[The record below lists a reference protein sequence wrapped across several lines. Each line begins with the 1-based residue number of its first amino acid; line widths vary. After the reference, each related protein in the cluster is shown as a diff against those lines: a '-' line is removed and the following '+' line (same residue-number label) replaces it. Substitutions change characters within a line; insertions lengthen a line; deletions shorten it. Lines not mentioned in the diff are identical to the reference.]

1 MGFRGGMGEGDS
13 LHQQSSSV
21 RDLGTG
27 VRIYELPLL
36 PYERQLIETLGCT
49 EQEYRRFAYLAA
61 KRGALRPAEYAHIP
75 HIVNEPVTT
84 TQFLTQ
90 LAIGLVLTGVSM
102 LLQPKPKQFSRGET
116 VKLADVT
123 GRDRF
128 SPTSGFDSQAELA
141 DYASPIPIIFGR
153 YTGPSGGIVA
163 APRLVWS
170 RAFSLGT
177 QQMVKQLYVVG
188 EQGVIGTTNGIEKP
202 DLNGIFL
209 GNSPL
214 DVIYSHE
221 FAFYWKRNSV
231 EFSRIQAANL
241 AYGTRGKP
249 ESGDVEAN
257 NDIFLC
263 PTSSSDADTGF
274 CSAHTPSNQ
283 TQFGVYGAIANGTNY
298 RLNWRVVSIP
308 KIEDQ
313 DDDPKD
319 RLLAERIK
327 IAGDY
332 GLSDSSDIQAQGQR
346 GTGRNYGRRMGIV
359 DLNGTPVSDSGST
372 PTEVREANVGDTAT
386 FSIATGKLP
395 DDLYKR
401 QKKLIVKVDDINQ
414 AVDGFRRSADDML
427 QVGENIMIGRTA
439 WVVQSRSKESW
450 EPDTRQ
456 NITLKCVETFGSGLG
471 ASIGLISKRM
481 LGRGVYNDDNGT
493 TDARNGLNMSAGVGF
508 YPLTKV
514 SFGVVRNTRACDV
527 TEIGLKSQVWNRLN
541 GICNFSEVPSGI
553 DLLEAE
559 KDKIS
564 FEAGTQNIYIA
575 RTSVW
580 TIFIRNAGTDVNGA
594 AFPWHPLG
602 EQFCITGQTPQDVY
616 NSIKIKH
623 PERRQYEFKFVPK
636 SGADVVR
643 HSADNELFLRLNAK
657 TGKQITRGFVTA
669 ISPTPFEVTIT
680 GDEITASE
688 IVFSPEMATD
698 PGATPASTV
707 QTAPSVIGIDK
718 YLPDIF
724 VANQPVESVSRI
736 GFLPLDASRGRK
748 HTLGRE
754 IFGKAKFMG
763 QTKTRNVEAGDGS
776 GRTLNLKISAVVEE
790 QFGANHD
797 AYPNDFT
804 WTITDISV
812 NSSNGDFQPNST
824 FEFQVDF
831 TGNPKASRPAAGINL
846 TSGGLHL
853 RIESLKDKNPSG
865 RESAFEE
872 AVLGDAERESIGTI
886 NSETFTIT
894 KGNKFI
900 KVKMTGTVVERG
912 ERTASFFNKAKA
924 WGNVSF
930 EVQPLFTSTN
940 WSIGDTFEHEISLST
955 RTSNAYAQG
964 RSTAGARFKIL
975 NVETTTTPAGL
986 TGERLFELNT
996 QVADISQY
1004 GNLVQKSNDSAPEHE
1019 IVYVNESV
1027 ANDETPNY
1035 ANMTLTG
1042 LALKSGR
1049 NFARLDQ
1056 LRVWLADGIPVTRF
1070 SDGGHGPSNK
1080 FTDLVYYLL
1089 TDKVAGTGNVVSD
1102 QLINTADLATTGKF
1116 LESNKLFFDGAIDQA
1131 VNLRD
1136 FIGRTAPF
1144 FLCNFVISDGKFSL
1158 LPALPT
1164 DTNGN
1169 ISQSPVSISALF
1181 TQGNIIEG
1189 TYGIEYLSAE
1199 ERKDFQ
1205 AVIRYREERQNQLPT
1220 EKTLVVRRAVTGA
1233 SDHPIESFDLTQ
1245 FCTSRDHAF
1254 LVARYFLTLRKRVT
1268 HSVRFKTNP
1277 FGISL
1282 APGSFIRVVTESSP
1296 YQSANNGTINADGT
1310 ITSATELV
1318 DGSYSIVFYQSL
1330 DDDVTE
1336 ATMTISGGKVL
1347 ETALHD
1353 SLFTISDST
1362 VSSNTY
1368 MVEQLTLGEDGMVD
1382 VMATE
1387 FPTTSTYNSKMAA
1400 DVLDT
1405 SAYTTEG

>member
-1 MGFRGGMGEGDS
+1 VGFRGGMGEGDS
-13 LHQQSSSV
+13 LHQQPFSV

-61 KRGALRPAEYAHIP
+61 KRGALRPAEYALIP
-75 HIVNEPVTT
+75 DVQNGPAATGPLI
-84 TQFLTQ
+84 Q
-90 LAIGLVLTGVSM
+90 LAIGLVLGAASM
-102 LLQPKPKQFSRGET
+102 LLTPKPKQVSRVET
-116 VKLADVT
+116 VKLGDVT

-153 YTGPSGGIVA
+153 YTGKTGGIVA

-188 EQGVIGTTNGIEKP
+188 EQGVVGPPTGIDLPE
-202 DLNGIFL
+202 LNGIFL

-214 DVIYSHE
+214 DVIYNHE
-221 FAFYWKRNSV
+221 FAFYWKKNSV
-231 EFSRIQAANL
+231 GFTRIQAANL

-249 ESGDVEAN
+249 DSGDIETD

-263 PTSSSDADTGF
+263 PTRSRSADTGF

-298 RLNWRVVSIP
+298 RVNWRVVSIP
-308 KIEDQ
+308 EIEGQ

-332 GLSDSSDIQAQGQR
+332 DLNDSSDIRRQGQR
-346 GTGRNYGRRMGIV
+346 GVGRNYGRRMGIV
-359 DLNGTPVSDSGST
+359 ALNGTPVSDSGST
-372 PTEVREANVGDTAT
+372 PIEVRTASVGDIVT

-395 DDLYKR
+395 ADTYKR
-401 QKKLIVKVDDINQ
+401 KKKKIVKVDDINQ
-414 AVDGFRRSADDML
+414 AVDGFRRNADDML

-439 WVVQSRSKESW
+439 WVVQSRSASGW
-450 EPDTRQ
+450 DSNTRQ

-471 ASIGLISKRM
+471 ASIGLISERM
-481 LGRGVYNDDNGT
+481 LGRGIYNDDNGAT
-493 TDARNGLNMSAGVGF
+493 NARNGRNMSAGIGF

-514 SFGVVRNTRACDV
+514 SFGVVRNTRPCDV
-527 TEIGLKSQVWNRLN
+527 TEIGLKSQVWNKLN
-541 GICNFSEVPSGI
+541 GICNFSEIPSGL

-564 FEAGTQNIYIA
+564 YEAGTQNIYIA

-580 TIFIRNAGTDVNGA
+580 TIFIRNAGTDANGT

-616 NSIKIKH
+616 NSIRIKH

-636 SGADVVR
+636 SGADVAR
-643 HSADNELFLRLNAK
+643 HSPASELFLRLNAK
-657 TGKQITRGFVTA
+657 TGKKITRSFVTA

-680 GDEITASE
+680 GDEVTAGDIRLSPEMTTDPGITASS
-688 IVFSPEMATD
+688 VTQ
-698 PGATPASTV
+698 TV
-707 QTAPSVIGIDK
+707 PDVIGVDK
-718 YLPDIF
+718 YLPDLTTF
-724 VANQPVESVSRI
+724 SSQQVETVAFLD
-736 GFLPLDASRGRK
+736 FLPLNVRRGRK
-748 HTLGRE
+748 VTFTHQ
-754 IFGKAKFMG
+754 IFGNANYMG
-763 QTKTRNVEAGDGS
+763 QTKTVDVQAGDGS
-776 GRTLNLKISAVVEE
+776 GRTLNLKISGVVQA
-790 QFGANHD
+790 QFPANHD
-797 AYPNDFT
+797 AYPNDFA
-804 WTITDISV
+804 WEITNISV
-812 NSSNGDFQPNST
+812 NSSNGRFQPNST
-824 FEFQVDF
+824 FEFQVNVA
-831 TGNPKASRPAAGINL
+831 GNPKASRPAAGINL
-846 TSGGLHL
+846 TTGGLHL
-853 RIESLKDKNPSG
+853 KIQTLKGRNPGG

-872 AVLGDAERESIGTI
+872 EILGDAENQSIGTVK
-886 NSETFTIT
+886 SETFDVT
-894 KGNKFI
+894 KGSKFI
-900 KVKMTGTVVERG
+900 RVKMTGTVVARPEP
-912 ERTASFFNKAKA
+912 TKSFFNKDKA
-924 WGNVSF
+924 WQNVTF
-930 EVQPLFTSTN
+930 QVDPLFTSDN
-940 WSIGDTFEHEISLST
+940 WSIGDTFDYEIDLSS
-955 RTSNAYAQG
+955 RSGNEYAQD
-964 RSTAGARFKIL
+964 RDSVGARFEIL
-975 NVETTTTPAGL
+975 NLATTVLPAGL
-986 TGERLFELNT
+986 TGERLFEHTT
-996 QVADISQY
+996 QIADISQY
-1004 GNLVQKSNDSAPEHE
+1004 GNLVQKSNESAPEHE

-1027 ANDETPNY
+1027 ANDVTPDY
-1035 ANMTLTG
+1035 AGMTLTG
-1042 LALKSGR
+1042 LSLKSSR
-1049 NFARLDQ
+1049 NFSQLDQ
-1056 LRVWLADGIPVTRF
+1056 LRFWLADGIPVTRF
-1070 SDGGHGPSNK
+1070 SDGGHGASNK

-1089 TDKVAGTGNVVSD
+1089 TDKVAGTGNVVSS
-1102 QLINTADLATTGKF
+1102 QLINTSDLATTGKF

-1169 ISQSPVSISALF
+1169 ISQSPIKISALF

-1205 AVIRYREERQNQLPT
+1205 AVVRYREERQNQLPS
-1220 EKTLVVRRAVTGA
+1220 EKTLVVRRAASGA
-1233 SDHPIESFDLTQ
+1233 SDHPVESFDLTQ

-1310 ITSATELV
+1310 ITSATEV
-1318 DGSYSIVFYQSL
+1318 KDGSYSIVFYQSL
-1330 DDDVTE
+1330 DDKVTE
-1336 ATMTISGGKVL
+1336 ATMTVSGGKVL

-1400 DVLDT
+1400 DVLNT